1 MVYGGNEDVSNGIR
15 SCIWGISEP
24 ARGGRKH
31 TWGFHFVDP
40 SNLISKTNVAL
51 SSSRQ
56 PGLSQPDKGTHTIS
70 TRSKVNLLK
79 TMVGEALA
87 QNDTMR
93 MLHVNGYVNLVTK

>member
-1 MVYGGNEDVSNGIR
+1 MFPMVSDHASGGFR
-15 SCIWGISEP
+15 SLP
-24 ARGGRKH
+24 GGVGNTH
-31 TWGFHFVDP
+31 GDSILLSSAHPHP